1 MRVVQNRVPKHPGRV
16 ELTQVDTN
24 IYDMNRADE
33 PTQEGTPV
41 NAALLNAIFGF
52 DNITTVFQ
60 EDGTIVQT
68 DPVTGSTK
76 TTTFNEDGSITEV
89 MQTGDISLTKTTT
102 FHEDGSISEVVG

>member
-76 TTTFNEDGSITEV
+76 TTTFNEDGSITELL
-89 MQTGDISLTKTTT
+89 QTGDIRLTKTTT
-102 FHEDGSISEVVG
+102 FNEDGSISEVVG